1 MDISM
6 TFPEW
11 VEPQQ
16 ETLFDVSPYTIP
28 EKLLCYNA
36 SQRTKSVLF
45 DLVVNRQK
53 EVKKAIKQNLP
64 KGNKHAVNKYMMD
77 LPFVLRWV
85 YENITLDK
93 DDIVELFDTDGYN
106 PDFQDLLMWYEKYLC
121 SFIEIEMHKTSQNH
135 TSTSKLLSTYR
146 DIQLALLNY
155 GWTSNAMITV
165 ELHPIF
171 PGIKLQDWQEPIIL
185 HLLD

>member
-1 MDISM
+1 MNTSM

-16 ETLFDVSPYTIP
+16 ETLFDVTPYTTP

-36 SQRTKSVLF
+36 AQRTKSILY
-45 DLVVNRQK
+45 DLVVHRQK
-53 EVKKAIKQNLP
+53 EVKRAIKQSLP
-64 KGNKHAVNKYMMD
+64 QGNKHVVNKYIMD
-77 LPFVLRWV
+77 LPFVLRWI
-85 YENITLDK
+85 YKNIALDD
-93 DDIVELFDTDGYN
+93 DDIAELFDTDGYN
-106 PDFQDLLMWYEKYLC
+106 SDFQGVMMWYEKLLC
-121 SFIEIEMHKTSQNH
+121 SEIEIHKTSPNNK
-135 TSTSKLLSTYR
+135 TDLKLLSIYK
-146 DIQLALLNY
+146 DLQLAFLNY